1 MKVIEKRSEE
11 LQQAILSNPALLSEL
26 SEKVAGVMGGR
37 VTLPEGTTYVFVP
50 RVYSR
55 PTFWPEVYA
64 TASVRERIPLGG
76 AGPLDPQIAKRLNET
91 RISSQA
97 VEDPTPEPASSSFLR
112 TEILRNPELF
122 MQLSETIAEVLAQ
135 HGVGVAKDETF
146 AFIPVAVSKPV
157 FSSQLTWTTP
167 LPLPPSKPVM
177 RAAVGSAMA
186 HFDYYDFEYEFD
198 PGTIINGIPA
208 PEILQALEQQRIA
221 YT

>member
-26 SEKVAGVMGGR
+26 SEKVAGVLGGR
-37 VTLPEGTTYVFVP
+37 VSLPEGATYVFVP

-64 TASVRERIPLGG
+64 TASVSEYIPFGG
-76 AGPLDPQIAKRLNET
+76 AGPMDPHVARQLNEM
-91 RISSQA
+91 RISFQA
-97 VEDPTPEPASSSFLR
+97 VKDPTPEPAGSSFLR
-112 TEILRNPELF
+112 KEILRNPELF
-122 MQLSETIAEVLAQ
+122 MQLSETIAGVLEQ
-135 HGVGVAKDETF
+135 HGVGFAKDETF
-146 AFIPVAVSKPV
+146 AFIPVVVNKPI
-157 FSSQLTWTTP
+157 FSSQPTWGTP
-167 LPLPPSKPVM
+167 MPIPPSKPVM

-186 HFDYYDFEYEFD
+186 HFDYYEFEYEFD